1 MGCSAESREC
11 CTRVARNHAKFR
23 EAGSVAS
30 PTMKHRM
37 QQVLRFARLTY
48 ALRSGRVADPEVRK
62 VVEREAADLRG
73 EWARFSI
80 IPSKVDWQGLHFT
93 QDVPLEWKT
102 ALSFTAERM
111 KSVVG
116 EEAQKTR
123 SVKERS
129 NQELLDIIQSELQN
143 VGINEPVSSMP

>member
-11 CTRVARNHAKFR
+11 CAKVARDHATFR

-30 PTMKHRM
+30 PTDANRVL
-37 QQVLRFARLTY
+37 QVLRFARLTY
-48 ALRSGRVADPEVRK
+48 ALRSGRVADSDVRK

-80 IPSKVDWQGLHFT
+80 IPSKVDWLGLHFT

-116 EEAQKTR
+116 EEAQD
-123 SVKERS
+123 
-129 NQELLDIIQSELQN
+129 LLDIIQSELQN
-143 VGINEPVSSMP
+143 AGINEPVSSMP

>member
-11 CTRVARNHAKFR
+11 CAKVARDHATFR

-30 PTMKHRM
+30 PTDANRVL
-37 QQVLRFARLTY
+37 QVLRFARLTY
-48 ALRSGRVADPEVRK
+48 ALRSGRVADSEVRK
-62 VVEREAADLRG
+62 VVEREAADLCG

-102 ALSFTAERM
+102 ALSFTSR
-111 KSVVG
+111 
-116 EEAQKTR
+116 
-123 SVKERS
+123 
-129 NQELLDIIQSELQN
+129 
-143 VGINEPVSSMP
+143 